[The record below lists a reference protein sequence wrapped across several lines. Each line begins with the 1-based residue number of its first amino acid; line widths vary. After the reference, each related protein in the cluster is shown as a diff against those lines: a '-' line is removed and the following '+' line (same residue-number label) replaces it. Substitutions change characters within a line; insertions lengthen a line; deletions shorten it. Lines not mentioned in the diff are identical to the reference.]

1 MLDRQKLNPKQR
13 AFLDDLPNMPE
24 RGVGK
29 LHRDIMGRC
38 NRGINAGFTAD
49 QLYEILEP
57 MRPWRPNELESTI
70 KKAADEAGDWLTGGT
85 FTGEKARKQKRVR
98 QHKSEA
104 SAAGDILTQDPE
116 RAAKIR
122 ESLIQSVGGELD
134 PFGPVVRTAS
144 NLPSSI
150 TAHEEGMAGVAGLES
165 LILFLKAAYRPD
177 DRLFIGSKYLGHD
190 EQPDYIK
197 TVEDWCQDF
206 SDVLARIKNAPSNER
221 RNLQLASFW
230 YRYPAFCINPLTG
243 EADEDGSFRSMACIK
258 EFRYTLFEADDIILE
273 QQIPLILA
281 LELPVVS
288 LIFSGHESIHALT
301 RVDLLPGVGPI
312 RDLSEW
318 KAKIPVIFSQL
329 AALGFVPS
337 TKDPNRLSRIPGIW
351 RPDARNFQQLLFLNT
366 KGVFHV

>member
-1 MLDRQKLNPKQR
+1 MLDRQKLNPKQQ
-13 AFLDDLPNMPE
+13 AFLNDLEENMPQ
-24 RGVGK
+24 RGEK
-29 LHRDIMGRC
+29 RLHRYIMGRC
-38 NRGINAGFTAD
+38 NRGINLGITAD
-49 QLYEILEP
+49 DLFEFLEP

-70 KKAADEAGDWLTGGT
+70 QKAADEAGEWQTGGT
-85 FTGEKARKQKRVR
+85 FTGGKACKQKRSQ

-104 SAAGDILTQDPE
+104 SVAGDILTKDPD
-116 RAAKIR
+116 RAARIR
-122 ESLIQSVGGELD
+122 EALIQSVGGVLD
-134 PFGPVVRTAS
+134 PLGPEIRAAS
-144 NLPSSI
+144 NLPSGI
-150 TAHEEGMAGVAGLES
+150 TAPEDEEVAGLES
-165 LILFLKAAYRPD
+165 LLLFLEVAYRPD
-177 DRLFIGSKYLGHD
+177 DLLFIGSKYLGHD
-190 EQPDYIK
+190 KQPDYIK

-206 SDVLARIKNAPSNER
+206 SDVLARIKNASSNER

-243 EADEDGSFRSMACIK
+243 EADEEGSFRSMACIK
-258 EFRYTLFEADDIILE
+258 EFRYTLFEADDIKLE

-281 LELPVVS
+281 LELPVIS

-329 AALGFVPS
+329 AALGFDPS
-337 TKDPNRLSRIPGIW
+337 TKDPNRLSRVPGIW

-366 KGVFHV
+366 KGDFHV